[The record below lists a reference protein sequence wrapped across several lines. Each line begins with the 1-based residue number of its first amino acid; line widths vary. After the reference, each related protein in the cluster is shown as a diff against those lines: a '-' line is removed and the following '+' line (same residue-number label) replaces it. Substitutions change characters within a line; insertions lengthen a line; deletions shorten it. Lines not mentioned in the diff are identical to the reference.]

1 MAAAGAWMRLAARA
15 VQGNRH
21 IALAAGASAV
31 LASSMATQAS
41 AAKSNPAAA
50 AGKAAVPSSPLE
62 RAKRA
67 AARGAVDEYVKSGM
81 VVGVG
86 SGSTIVYGIQRLAEL
101 YHLQGVDMV
110 CVPTSFQSRQL
121 IIEAGLPISDLTRHP
136 ELDVAIDGA
145 DEVDAALNAIKGGGA
160 CQTQEKLVAAAAS
173 KFVLVAD
180 HRKDSQVLGQSWTKG
195 VPLEVLPG
203 AYVTVMKRIEA
214 LGGKPHLRMAVNKA
228 GPVITDNG

>member
-31 LASSMATQAS
+31 LASSMATQTS

-110 CVPTSFQSRQL
+110 CVPTSFQSRQVR
-121 IIEAGLPISDLTRHP
+121 AQFPRRHACSHLALFCRP
-136 ELDVAIDGA
+136 HAVARRR
-145 DEVDAALNAIKGGGA
+145 LSSSSKLA
-160 CQTQEKLVAAAAS
+160 CPS
-173 KFVLVAD
+173 
-180 HRKDSQVLGQSWTKG
+180 
-195 VPLEVLPG
+195 
-203 AYVTVMKRIEA
+203 VT
-214 LGGKPHLRMAVNKA
+214 
-228 GPVITDNG
+228 